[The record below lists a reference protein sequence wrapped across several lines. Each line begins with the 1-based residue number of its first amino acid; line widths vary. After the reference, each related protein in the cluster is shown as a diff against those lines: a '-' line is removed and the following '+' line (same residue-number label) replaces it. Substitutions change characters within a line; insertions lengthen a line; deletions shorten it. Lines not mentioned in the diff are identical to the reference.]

1 MLLLYYTIAFLIA
14 LYILFLAYVKI
25 TYTFWSRQPVFHF
38 YNLMYWF
45 FPPGIIMHDLP
56 EQNKYT
62 NFSTRLIQI
71 SLQIRKTI
79 NICLLYL
86 WNICNCLCCFKI
98 IVMHSNKSA
107 TQETT
112 DSYVHN

>member
-1 MLLLYYTIAFLIA
+1 MLLLYYTIAVLIA
-14 LYILFLAYVKI
+14 IYILFLAYVKI

-62 NFSTRLIQI
+62 NFTNISIKTYEQCDENDLI
-71 SLQIRKTI
+71 L
-79 NICLLYL
+79 
-86 WNICNCLCCFKI
+86 FF
-98 IVMHSNKSA
+98 
-107 TQETT
+107 
-112 DSYVHN
+112 